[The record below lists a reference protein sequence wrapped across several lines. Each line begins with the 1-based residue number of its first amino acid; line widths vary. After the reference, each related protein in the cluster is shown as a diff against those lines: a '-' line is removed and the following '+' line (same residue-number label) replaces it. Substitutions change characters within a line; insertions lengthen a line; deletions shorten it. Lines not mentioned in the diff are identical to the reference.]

1 MAYRIL
7 STTVISHSSC
17 VKSLEENMGQL
28 IALVHGNTSENSK
41 SDGNEN
47 QRDPI
52 KVSAVVTRS

>member
-47 QRDPI
+47 
-52 KVSAVVTRS
+52 